1 MNFLVLL
8 QLSVKDIFIVFCNTT
23 LKFASQ
29 CGSKLTHNSF
39 PYLIHKRHWRA
50 THANVKSI
58 RGMKP
63 NCVEHLN
70 TRNTQLRNV

>member
-1 MNFLVLL
+1 MF
-8 QLSVKDIFIVFCNTT
+8 VKNILIVFCYTT

-29 CGSKLTHNSF
+29 FGSKLRHNSF
-39 PYLIHKRHWRA
+39 PYLIQKGQWRA
-50 THANVKSI
+50 THANIKSA
-58 RGMKP
+58 RGIKP